1 MTTKLTTANANA
13 KTLTADELLRLY
25 ARGIRGELI
34 KGALHETMP
43 TGGEHG
49 ETVSN
54 LHFLMAG
61 VVKPFRLGR
70 LATSDSGVWLER
82 DPDTVREPDIAFI
95 SAERLPLDVRVRGYY
110 EVTPDLVVE
119 VVSPSNSRRKMD
131 EKARMWL
138 EFGALLVWVVY
149 SDTRSVD
156 VYPEDGKM
164 TTLSENDTLDGGDV
178 LPGFSCA
185 VSEIF
190 EL

>member
-1 MTTKLTTANANA
+1 MTTKLTTADAN
-13 KTLTADELLRLY
+13 TLTADELLRLY
-25 ARGIRGELI
+25 ARGVRGELI
-34 KGALHETMP
+34 RGVLHETMP

-54 LHFLMAG
+54 LHFLMAS
-61 VVKPFRLGR
+61 VVKPRRLGR

-82 DPDTVREPDIAFI
+82 EPDTVREPDIAFI
-95 SAERLPLDVRVRGYY
+95 SAERLPLDVRVSGYY

-119 VVSPSNSRRKMD
+119 VVSPSNSRREMD

-138 EFGALLVWVVY
+138 EFGARLVWVVY
-149 SDTRSVD
+149 PVTRSVD
-156 VYPEDGKM
+156 VYLDDGAM
-164 TTLSENDTLDGGDV
+164 ATLGESDTLDGGGV
-178 LPGFSCA
+178 LVGFSCA